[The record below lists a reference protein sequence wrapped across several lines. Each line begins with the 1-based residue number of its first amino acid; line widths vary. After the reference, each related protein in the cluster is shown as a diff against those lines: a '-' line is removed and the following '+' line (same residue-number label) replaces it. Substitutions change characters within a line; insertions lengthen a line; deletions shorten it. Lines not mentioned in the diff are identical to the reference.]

1 MRVPPPIILRIFAV
15 VLHPKEIL
23 KERNSTQMR
32 VDWASLFIV
41 ETRKLSIFDKIKP
54 GARLK
59 GFDRGGIAEIVQVAR
74 FGADALNIVYRV
86 NGRVG
91 ERLLYRGECSGRRR
105 RAIR

>member
-41 ETRKLSIFDKIKP
+41 ETS
-54 GARLK
+54 ARGDAGGK
-59 GFDRGGIAEIVQVAR
+59 GGVSLFRTAGRPAQRRADRTGIAP
-74 FGADALNIVYRV
+74 
-86 NGRVG
+86 
-91 ERLLYRGECSGRRR
+91 RLR
-105 RAIR
+105 RARRSARHLRRGAA